1 MALDSRWVDAIH
13 SRLLVRYGAL
23 WLNQWSGVPP
33 ELVKADW
40 AAELAPFAEMPE
52 AIKHALEHLPDDKPP
67 TVAQFRR
74 LCVQSPRALPPQ
86 LPAPTASAEVVK
98 AAVAKA
104 LGPKSD
110 TDPKAWAWALRK
122 RELML
127 ERLSITQRAMWR
139 EALKT
144 ELAAEQ
150 VAA

>member
-1 MALDSRWVDAIH
+1 MQLPDSWVDSLFA
-13 SRLLVRYGAL
+13 RLQVRYGDA
-23 WLNQWSGVPP
+23 WTRKWEGVDIAA
-33 ELVKADW
+33 VKVDW
-40 AAELAPFAEMPE
+40 AEELGGFANAPD
-52 AIKHALEHLPDDKPP
+52 AIKYGLAHLPRDWPP
-67 TVAQFRR
+67 TAGQFAALCLRR
-74 LCVQSPRALPPQ
+74 PDPMVPA

-139 EALKT
+139 EALKS
-144 ELAAEQ
+144 ELAAEK